1 MTPGGNGTMKEGGA
15 DLVDIRSGR
24 RGDGKSWYLAAILL
38 ALSGSMVGNTAD
50 KPGPTTPRPESV
62 ILKEDDSRMSKTSTN
77 SAANPK
83 VISLSIADAVS
94 IGLANSTAL
103 KIANSQTRQAAA
115 GVMSARSAILPSVNG
130 TYQYT
135 HTIQQVFTIPGVPF
149 LPFAQPHMYTMGISG
164 TQPVYRPGSIR
175 GIQIAKGFLANAKDQ
190 ESEIRLEL
198 VLEICQ
204 AYYGSVL
211 ANTLA
216 EIARLQI
223 ALLDR
228 QLEEVRL
235 QRKTGNASDLDVLR
249 VEVNRSNTEPELI
262 RAIDAR
268 DDALRA
274 LRNILTLA
282 DWAEVKLTD
291 QLSTEG
297 FTPVSDN
304 ELNHLVYNALSSRP
318 RIQAAEELVRVRENQ
333 VKAARSAFYPSID
346 AVGNFGEM
354 AFPNTFWPSTSSMFD
369 NWTIGFQ
376 INLPLFSG
384 FRRIANIRTAN
395 EQAIQ
400 ARESAKQAQQDVVN
414 EATTARRQLIRTAGL
429 VQSRAEGT
437 TRARR
442 VFELT
447 DLAFREGSANYLD
460 IDNARMNLAQ
470 ASANETQAVHDYYM
484 NYLRLLRVVGI
495 PARFSQGMNPLKS
508 NEPPPGFKPLSSAH

>member
-1 MTPGGNGTMKEGGA
+1 MVTLSGAPVATGAEPPAATTSRVPSLPSTPG
-15 DLVDIRSGR
+15 
-24 RGDGKSWYLAAILL
+24 
-38 ALSGSMVGNTAD
+38 
-50 KPGPTTPRPESV
+50 P
-62 ILKEDDSRMSKTSTN
+62 STN
-77 SAANPK
+77 RVAQPK
-83 VISLSIADAVS
+83 TISLSISDAVS
-94 IGLANSTAL
+94 IGLADSTAL
-103 KIANSQTRQAAA
+103 KIAASQTRQAAA
-115 GVMSARSAILPSVNG
+115 GVTSARSAILPSVNG

-135 HTIQQVFTIPGVPF
+135 HTIQQVFVIPGVSF

-175 GIQIAKGFLANAKDQ
+175 GIQIAKGFLSNAKDM
-190 ESEIRLEL
+190 ESEVRLGV
-198 VLEICQ
+198 VLEVCQ
-204 AYYGSVL
+204 AYYGAVL
-211 ANTLA
+211 SDSLA

-249 VEVNRSNTEPELI
+249 VEVNRSNIEPDLI

-274 LRNILTLA
+274 LRNILTLS

-291 QLSTEG
+291 RLSTEG
-297 FTPVSDN
+297 FTPVSDG
-304 ELNHLVYNALSSRP
+304 ELNYLVYNALSSRP
-318 RIQAAEELVRVRENQ
+318 RIQAAQALVRIREDQVR
-333 VKAARSAFYPSID
+333 VARSAYLPSLD

-354 AFPNTFWPSTSSMFD
+354 AFPKTFWPSTPSMID

-376 INLPLFSG
+376 VNLPLFTG
-384 FRRIANIRTAN
+384 FRRIANLRAAK
-395 EQAIQ
+395 EQELQ
-400 ARESAKQAQQDVVN
+400 ARESAKQAEQDVVN
-414 EATTARRQLIRTAGL
+414 EAATARRQLIRTAGL

-447 DLAFREGSANYLD
+447 DLSFRQGSANYLD

-470 ASANETQAVHDYYM
+470 ASANETQAIHDYYIS
-484 NYLRLLRVVGI
+484 YLRLLRVVGI
-495 PARFSQGMNPLKS
+495 PARFTSGMDPLKS
-508 NEPPPGFKPLSSAH
+508 NEPPPGFKLPTPRP